1 VYELSSD
8 NPQNGVLEFHC
19 LTDATTGEHTMNLLT
34 LKIPLYAASL
44 AALLAGFSAC
54 ADVGKGPAPDFTLK
68 SNSGENL
75 RLSEFRGEVVM
86 INFWASWCGP
96 CRQEMPLLDE
106 LYTQYHPLGFT
117 ILGVNVEENPN
128 KARWMLKNI
137 PVKFPVLFDNRS
149 KVSKLYNVMTMP
161 STVLVDR
168 NGTIRYRH
176 EGYKPGYED
185 TYQEQIRTLIR
196 E

>member
-1 VYELSSD
+1 MNHLMQWLRPTLCAVGLTGLLMTA
-8 NPQNGVLEFHC
+8 GV
-19 LTDATTGEHTMNLLT
+19 N
-34 LKIPLYAASL
+34 
-44 AALLAGFSAC
+44 AGV
-54 ADVGKGPAPDFTLK
+54 DGGPAPDFALK
-68 SNSGENL
+68 SETGENL

-117 ILGVNVEENPN
+117 ILGVNVEEDSSQA
-128 KARWMLKNI
+128 KQLLKE
-137 PVKFPVLFDNRS
+137 FPVNFPILFDNKS
-149 KVSKLYNVMTMP
+149 EVSQLYKVVAMP

-168 NGTIRYRH
+168 DGNVRYLH
-176 EGYKPGYED
+176 QGYKPGYEEA
-185 TYQEQIRTLIR
+185 YQQQVRALIR